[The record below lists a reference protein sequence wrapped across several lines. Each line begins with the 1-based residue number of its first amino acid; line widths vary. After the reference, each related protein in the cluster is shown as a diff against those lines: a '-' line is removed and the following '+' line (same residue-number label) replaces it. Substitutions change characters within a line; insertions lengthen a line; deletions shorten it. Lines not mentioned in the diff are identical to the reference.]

1 MTKLRREWL
10 FPVFCCLAAVAVVT
24 IAGARVDVPE
34 VAVERR
40 PVTTFTATGGAT
52 REGAESTRDDRGGNE
67 GNLNDGRAEVYEGK
81 DAVCAYE
88 RRIVASYTGEYE
100 VGSIIDNSS
109 PLHVRYYDSDGS
121 SQLVSG
127 WTVENPGEVVANQRQ
142 IFVILYEDLRC
153 ELELFVRSTDPTSP
167 SFEDLDSKYEE
178 IEIREYMGDIHVPV
192 GKKVRAS
199 FMVDKIF
206 ENDDGT
212 TEVSYGWTGQPA
224 VLVSMPSSLGDQVN
238 NHTDITFYG
247 TVQSRGFCE
256 NAGQHTDCFQAD
268 YIRIDSRYHEQ
279 FVKPNQIS
287 DARKK

>member
-1 MTKLRREWL
+1 MTKPKHEWL
-10 FPVFCCLAAVAVVT
+10 VPVFCCLAAVAVVT

-34 VAVERR
+34 VSVERR
-40 PVTTFTATGGAT
+40 PVTTSTATGGAT
-52 REGAESTRDDRGGNE
+52 SEEAESTRDDRGGNE
-67 GNLNDGRAEVYEGK
+67 GNVNDGRSEVCEGK
-81 DAVCAYE
+81 DAASAYE

-121 SQLVSG
+121 SRLVSG

-153 ELELFVRSTDPTSP
+153 ELELFVRSTDPTNP

-178 IEIREYMGDIHVPV
+178 IEIREYVGDTHVPV

-224 VLVSMPSSLGDQVN
+224 VLVSMPSSLGNQVN

-287 DARKK
+287 NARKK

>member
-1 MTKLRREWL
+1 MIKPRRDWL
-10 FPVFCCLAAVAVVT
+10 PPALCCLAVVAV
-24 IAGARVDVPE
+24 IALTRARVSVPE
-34 VAVERR
+34 VAVESL
-40 PVTTFTATGGAT
+40 PATTSTITDGTTGKATEPT
-52 REGAESTRDDRGGNE
+52 RNGRDGDERDV
-67 GNLNDGRAEVYEGK
+67 NDSGTEVSEK
-81 DAVCAYE
+81 RDAARTHE
-88 RRIVASYTGEYE
+88 RRITASYTGEYE

-121 SQLVSG
+121 SRLVSG

-142 IFVILYEDLRC
+142 TFVILYEDLSC
-153 ELELFVRSTDPTSP
+153 ELELFVRSTDPASP
-167 SFEDLDSKYEE
+167 SFEDLDSEYEE
-178 IEIREYMGDIHVPV
+178 IDIREYMGDIHVPV

-199 FMVDKIF
+199 FMVDMIF

-224 VLVSMPSSLGDQVN
+224 VLVSMPSSLGDQIN

-287 DARKK
+287 GARKK